1 MSIKENNLIFDL
13 DGTLFDSAPEILDC
27 LREIFRIN
35 NIEVNNDFNYS
46 IIGPPLKD
54 TLKSLVQEKDI
65 NKIDRLI
72 SDFIKLY
79 DSKYCYKT
87 KLYKN
92 VRETLEILEREK
104 RLLLITNKRY
114 APTKIM
120 LENKDIIHFFENFFC
135 VDANNPKKKDKT
147 TLIANT
153 SADLNISPAN
163 TVYIGDTKGDFLAS
177 DNNNIKFIYA
187 GWGYG
192 ENIDSAFLHLNDISE
207 LV

>member
-35 NIEVNNDFNYS
+35 DIEVNNDFNYS

-87 KLYKN
+87 ELYKN

-104 RLLLITNKRY
+104 RLLLITNKRH

-120 LENKDIIHFFENFFC
+120 LENKNIIHFFENYFC
-135 VDANNPKKKDKT
+135 VDANYPKKKDKT

-153 SADLNISPAN
+153 ISDLNINPAN
-163 TVYIGDTKGDFLAS
+163 TVYIGDTKGDLLAS

-192 ENIDSAFLHLNDISE
+192 ENIDSAFLNLNDISE

>member
-1 MSIKENNLIFDL
+1 MSIKQNNLIFDL

-27 LREIFRIN
+27 LKEIFHNN
-35 NIEVNNDFNYS
+35 NIKVNNNFDQS

-54 TLKSLVQEKDI
+54 TLRSLVKEKDI

-92 VRETLEILEREK
+92 VRETLEILKSEK
-104 RLLLITNKRY
+104 RLFLITNKRL

-120 LENKDIIHFFENFFC
+120 LESKNIVNFFENYFC
-135 VDANNPKKKDKT
+135 VDANDPKKKDKT
-147 TLIANT
+147 ILIANT
-153 SADLNISPAN
+153 IAELDINPSN

-177 DNNNIKFIYA
+177 ENNDIKFIYA

>member
-1 MSIKENNLIFDL
+1 MLIKEDNLIFDL

-27 LREIFRIN
+27 LKEIFVIN
-35 NIEVNNDFNYS
+35 NIKVKSDLNNS

-54 TLKSLVQEKDI
+54 TLQSLVKAEDI
-65 NKIDRLI
+65 NKIERLI
-72 SDFIKLY
+72 SNFIKLY

-92 VRETLEILEREK
+92 VRETLKILKSEK
-104 RLLLITNKRY
+104 RLFLITNKRH

-120 LENKDIIHFFENFFC
+120 LENKNIIHFFENYFC
-135 VDANNPKKKDKT
+135 VDANDSKKKDKT
-147 TLIANT
+147 ILIANT
-153 SADLNISPAN
+153 IADLNINPKN

-177 DNNNIKFIYA
+177 DNNDIKFIYA
-187 GWGYG
+187 RWGYG
-192 ENIDSAFLHLNDISE
+192 ENVDSAFLHLNDISE

>member
-27 LREIFRIN
+27 LREIFHIN
-35 NIEVNNDFNYS
+35 NIKVNNDFNHS

-87 KLYKN
+87 QLYKN
-92 VRETLEILEREK
+92 VRETLEILKREK
-104 RLLLITNKRY
+104 RLLLITNKRH

-120 LENKDIIHFFENFFC
+120 LENKNIIHFFENYFC
-135 VDANNPKKKDKT
+135 VDANDPKKKDKT

-153 SADLNISPAN
+153 IADLNINPAD
-163 TVYIGDTKGDFLAS
+163 TLYIGDTQGDFLAS
-177 DNNNIKFIYA
+177 DNNDIKFIYA

>member
-27 LREIFRIN
+27 LKEIFHDN
-35 NIEVNNDFNYS
+35 NIKVNNNFDQS

-54 TLKSLVQEKDI
+54 TLKSLVEEKDI
-65 NKIDRLI
+65 DKIDRLI

-87 KLYKN
+87 RLYKN
-92 VRETLEILEREK
+92 VRKTLEILKSEK
-104 RLLLITNKRY
+104 RLFLITNKRL
-114 APTKIM
+114 APTRIM
-120 LENKDIIHFFENFFC
+120 LENKNIINFFENYFC
-135 VDANNPKKKDKT
+135 VDANDPKKKDKT
-147 TLIANT
+147 ILIANT
-153 SADLNISPAN
+153 IADLDIDPSN
-163 TVYIGDTKGDFLAS
+163 TVYIGDTKGDSLAS
-177 DNNNIKFIYA
+177 ENNDIKFIYA

-192 ENIDSAFLHLNDISE
+192 EDIDSAFLHLNDISE